1 MPTCMTGPIPSTQ
14 IQDSG
19 EAPLAITQDSPGM
32 GLDIDQGIP
41 IIIPVPAFPP
51 ADRLLVLVD
60 QVPVLRLQ
68 RMHRHSS
75 SNESR

>member
-1 MPTCMTGPIPSTQ
+1 M
-14 IQDSG
+14 
-19 EAPLAITQDSPGM
+19 AITQDPPGM
-32 GLDIDQGIP
+32 GLDIDQGTP
-41 IIIPVPAFPP
+41 IIIPVPAFRP

-68 RMHRHSS
+68 QMHRHSS